1 MDNQPVRT
9 EMYNNEQTTNE
20 GFYSP
25 KNVVIMVLSVLLL
38 FSFLGINILDI
49 LSNFIKLI
57 IRLFGPI
64 VSELLGLLGY
74 TTGTVINTSADVA
87 ADAAKGAIDIA
98 EGTIQNVGD
107 LMIKAS
113 KDDINLTSKSS
124 LDNALS
130 METVNNVDM
139 DISENPIQKPISSN
153 KINWCLVGEYKNK
166 RKCIDVQDGDKCMS
180 GQVFPNLETCLQPPK

>member
-1 MDNQPVRT
+1 MDNQPIRT
-9 EMYNNEQTTNE
+9 EMYNNEQTPNE

-180 GQVFPNLETCLQPPK
+180 GQVFPNLESCLQPPK

>member
-124 LDNALS
+124 LDNVLS

-166 RKCIDVQDGDKCMS
+166 RKCIDVQDSDKCMS
-180 GQVFPNLETCLQPPK
+180 GQVFPNLETCLQPQK